1 MGPFKEILKALAG
14 EEGAGPA
21 AANGHEGG
29 AGLCPPASYSA
40 EGSEGQLL
48 GVIRELKLGSWAL
61 FLSIF
66 IWTDEM
72 GEPRK
77 SRTEAVEERN
87 RNLLNRKLHASR

>member
-1 MGPFKEILKALAG
+1 MLKPWRVLWGELGPFKEILKALAG

-40 EGSEGQLL
+40 EGGEGQLL

-66 IWTDEM
+66 AEM
-72 GEPRK
+72 KWGSPGLRP
-77 SRTEAVEERN
+77 
-87 RNLLNRKLHASR
+87 